1 MCVVCR
7 VCVAVCVW
15 LMALVFC
22 WIGSVEPH
30 SGQKATADGSDLV
43 KRRTKMW
50 DEFYRGMIDD
60 CGTEKGYMCS
70 ISTNLLRSMASLCL
84 VTLRDL
90 PCPGALDTYT

>member
-1 MCVVCR
+1 MRVMCR
-7 VCVAVCVW
+7 VCVSLCVW

-22 WIGSVEPH
+22 WIGSVETH
-30 SGQKATADGSDLV
+30 SGQKATADGSDL
-43 KRRTKMW
+43 
-50 DEFYRGMIDD
+50 
-60 CGTEKGYMCS
+60 KGYMYS